1 MNQSIDTLNGI
12 DMENGLSI
20 SMASVL
26 PPPTSV
32 PLSLGP
38 PTRTV
43 FQTSNI
49 PTRKGAV
56 TSTGTHNEVT
66 VNGLKPAS
74 KDCISNRSW
83 QTYKARPATNTKV
96 KPVLEG
102 KVSPKHGTGSH
113 NSLGRDKRKQFRKG
127 HPHIQTKNVIQLD

>member
-1 MNQSIDTLNGI
+1 MDESNGILNGI
-12 DMENGLSI
+12 DMEDDPSI

-32 PLSLGP
+32 PLSSGP

-49 PTRKGAV
+49 PTRKGTV
-56 TSTGTHNEVT
+56 TPAGTHNEVT
-66 VNGLKPAS
+66 VNGLRQAS
-74 KDCISNRSW
+74 KDWKS
-83 QTYKARPATNTKV
+83 YKARPTNTKV

-102 KVSPKHGTGSH
+102 NVPQKRAPGSH
-113 NSLGRDKRKQFRKG
+113 NPQGRDKENSFARAIPIFKRKTLSYSTQS
-127 HPHIQTKNVIQLD
+127 NS